1 MGESKEGGFYDELSE
16 YLSDESKVMIQEYV
30 ELWLQEFE
38 GYSPGARS
46 LFLNGRLGRKLA
58 EHILENLMTKG
69 ADNHNLDLFND
80 DFAEDPNYNFVDNY
94 LSVDEVHNA
103 VQDALLLF
111 SSTFQRFQAA
121 VEEEAR
127 QIEESDRPVANPPPA
142 KRRRV
147 GLQIGL
153 STHLGQPRLF

>member
-16 YLSDESKVMIQEYV
+16 YLSDESKVMIQDYV

-38 GYSPGARS
+38 GYSRGARS
-46 LFLNGRLGRKLA
+46 LLLSGRWGRTLA
-58 EHILENLMTKG
+58 EIILEKLRSEGEN
-69 ADNHNLDLFND
+69 NHNLELFND
-80 DFAEDPNYNFVDNY
+80 DFAENPNYDFVDDY

-103 VQDALLLF
+103 VQDTLL
-111 SSTFQRFQAA
+111 SYESEFQRIKGDFEREAA
-121 VEEEAR
+121 R
-127 QIEESDRPVANPPPA
+127 IEETDRPVANPPPA

-153 STHLGQPRLF
+153 STHLGQPPLF